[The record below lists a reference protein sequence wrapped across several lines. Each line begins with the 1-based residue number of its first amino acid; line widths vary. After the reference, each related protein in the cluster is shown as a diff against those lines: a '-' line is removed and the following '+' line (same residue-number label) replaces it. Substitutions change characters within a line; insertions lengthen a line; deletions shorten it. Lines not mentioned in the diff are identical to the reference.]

1 MPEEQ
6 EEVEGNRRG
15 GSRKWRGCWMHSQCP
30 ETSLGVAGSDS
41 YLISAVTW
49 RMDLVGMK
57 KKRSRDQS

>member
-1 MPEEQ
+1 M
-6 EEVEGNRRG
+6 EGTGEGVTGNG
-15 GSRKWRGCWMHSQCP
+15 EDVGCTLSAL

-41 YLISAVTW
+41 YLISTVTW

>member
-1 MPEEQ
+1 M
-6 EEVEGNRRG
+6 EGTGEGVTGNG
-15 GSRKWRGCWMHSQCP
+15 EDVGCTLSAL

>member
-1 MPEEQ
+1 MERMLDALSVPW
-6 EEVEGNRRG
+6 
-15 GSRKWRGCWMHSQCP
+15 KA
-30 ETSLGVAGSDS
+30 SLGVAGSDS